1 MTLSITKG
9 RNHVPHNFSVDMV
22 YRMILNDGLKWIAEH
37 IPYCTD
43 PQKPDSKASINIRK
57 NFCQRH
63 TDIRE
68 FF

>member
-1 MTLSITKG
+1 
-9 RNHVPHNFSVDMV
+9 MV
-22 YRMILNDGLKWIAEH
+22 YRMILNDGLKWIAEY

-43 PQKPDSKASINIRK
+43 PQKPDGKASINIRK

>member
-1 MTLSITKG
+1 MCFILESFADIF
-9 RNHVPHNFSVDMV
+9 NFSVDMV
-22 YRMILNDGLKWIAEH
+22 YRIILYGGLKLIAEH

-43 PQKPDSKASINIRK
+43 SPNPDGKSSINIRK
-57 NFCQRH
+57 NFYQRH